1 VILQQ
6 SNVDNEQNKSE
17 TQASMWAQVKK
28 MLENEN
34 DKKINEIKLE
44 LESDD
49 AD

>member
-1 VILQQ
+1 
-6 SNVDNEQNKSE
+6 
-17 TQASMWAQVKK
+17 MWAQIKK

-44 LESDD
+44 LESND